1 MTRTVLKSKIHR
13 ITITGAD
20 LHYEGSLTLDENLM
34 EMANLVP
41 FEKVE
46 VFNINNGNRFSTY
59 VIPGERNSGE
69 CILNGAAARLGHAG
83 DLIIIVS
90 YADIQDSELSDF
102 KVSLVYIDETNNTVK
117 EFKEVGIFSEEAK
130 EIALRNKNLIKD

>member
-1 MTRTVLKSKIHR
+1 MRRTILKSKIHR

-20 LHYEGSLTLDENLM
+20 LHYEGSLTLDEAIM
-34 EMANLVP
+34 EAADLVP

-46 VFNINNGNRFSTY
+46 VFNINNGHRFSTY
-59 VIPGERNSGE
+59 VIPGVRYSGE

-90 YADIQDSELSDF
+90 YADVDDSELDKF
-102 KVSLVYIDETNNTVK
+102 KVNLVYMDEDNSIK
-117 EFKEVGIFSEEAK
+117 EHKVAGVFSEEAK
-130 EIALRNKNLIKD
+130 EIAMRNKNLIKD

>member
-1 MTRTVLKSKIHR
+1 MRRTVLKSKIHR

-20 LHYEGSLTLDENLM
+20 LHYEGSLTLDESIM
-34 EMANLVP
+34 EAANLVS

-46 VFNINNGNRFSTY
+46 IFNINNGNRFSTY
-59 VIPGERNSGE
+59 VIPGARYSGE

-90 YADIQDSELSDF
+90 YADLEDSELKDF
-102 KVSLVYIDETNNTVK
+102 KVNLVYMDEDNSIK
-117 EFKEVGIFSEEAK
+117 EHKVAGIFSEEAK

>member
-1 MTRTVLKSKIHR
+1 MRRTILKSKIHR

-20 LHYEGSLTLDENLM
+20 LHYEGSLTLDEAIM
-34 EMANLVP
+34 EAADLVP

-46 VFNINNGNRFSTY
+46 VFNINNGHRFSTY
-59 VIPGERNSGE
+59 VIPGARYSGE

-90 YADIQDSELSDF
+90 YADVDDSELDKF
-102 KVSLVYIDETNNTVK
+102 KVNLVYMDEDNSIK
-117 EFKEVGIFSEEAK
+117 EHKVAGVFSEEAK
-130 EIALRNKNLIKD
+130 EIAMRNKNLIKD

>member
-1 MTRTVLKSKIHR
+1 MRRTVLKSKIHR

-20 LHYEGSLTLDENLM
+20 LHYEGSLTLDEAIM
-34 EMANLVP
+34 EAANLVP

-59 VIPGERNSGE
+59 VIPGARYSGE
-69 CILNGAAARLGHAG
+69 CILNGAAARLGHSG

-90 YADIQDSELSDF
+90 YADVEDSELKDF
-102 KVSLVYIDETNNTVK
+102 KVNLVYIDDENNIK
-117 EFKEVGIFSEEAK
+117 EHKVTGVFSEEAK

>member
-1 MTRTVLKSKIHR
+1 MRRTILKSKIHR

-20 LHYEGSLTLDENLM
+20 LHYEGSLTLDEAIM
-34 EMANLVP
+34 EAANLVP

-46 VFNINNGNRFSTY
+46 VFNINNGHRFSTY
-59 VIPGERNSGE
+59 VIPGVRYSGE
-69 CILNGAAARLGHAG
+69 CILNGAAARLGHSG

-90 YADIQDSELSDF
+90 YADVDDEELERF
-102 KVSLVYIDETNNTVK
+102 KVNLVYMDEDNSVK
-117 EFKEVGIFSEEAK
+117 EHKVAGVFSEEAK

>member
-1 MTRTVLKSKIHR
+1 MRRTVLKSKIHR

-20 LHYEGSLTLDENLM
+20 LHYEGSLTLDEAIM
-34 EMANLVP
+34 EAADLVP

-59 VIPGERNSGE
+59 VIPGARYSGE

-90 YADIQDSELSDF
+90 YADLEDSELKDF
-102 KVSLVYIDETNNTVK
+102 KVKLVYIDEDNSIK
-117 EFKEVGIFSEEAK
+117 EHKVAGVFSEEAK
-130 EIALRNKNLIKD
+130 EIAMRNKNLIKD

>member
-1 MTRTVLKSKIHR
+1 MRRTVLKSKIHR

-20 LHYEGSLTLDENLM
+20 LHYEGSLTLDEAVM
-34 EMANLVP
+34 EAANLVP

-46 VFNINNGNRFSTY
+46 VFNINNGHRFSTY
-59 VIPGERNSGE
+59 VIPGARYSGE
-69 CILNGAAARLGHAG
+69 CILNGAAARLGHSG

-90 YADIQDSELSDF
+90 YADLEDSELKDF
-102 KVSLVYIDETNNTVK
+102 KVNLVYMDEENNIK
-117 EFKEVGIFSEEAK
+117 EHKVAGIFSEEAK

>member
-1 MTRTVLKSKIHR
+1 MRRTVLKSKIHR

-20 LHYEGSLTLDENLM
+20 LHYEGSLTLDESVM
-34 EMANLVP
+34 EAADLVP

-59 VIPGERNSGE
+59 VIPGAKYSGE

-90 YADIQDSELSDF
+90 YADLEDSELKGF
-102 KVSLVYIDETNNTVK
+102 KVKLVYMDEDNSIK
-117 EFKEVGIFSEEAK
+117 EHKVAGIFSEEAK